1 MLSSQPNVVSTACTA
16 CDDLQLLRGG
26 MLEQTQHVDLSL
38 ERETVSCL
46 PRLQA
51 PLLRGGMETK
61 KDDDTESRG
70 GCPICQ
76 PRETIPKSER
86 MELKAFALKSF
97 GFGVVKV
104 SFSIWHLE

>member
-1 MLSSQPNVVSTACTA
+1 M
-16 CDDLQLLRGG
+16 
-26 MLEQTQHVDLSL
+26 
-38 ERETVSCL
+38 SCL

-97 GFGVVKV
+97 GFWGGKSKFLDLASGVRKILVPTE
-104 SFSIWHLE
+104 SGSTPES

>member
-1 MLSSQPNVVSTACTA
+1 MHSMRRLTASAWWHAGANTTRRLKPGER
-16 CDDLQLLRGG
+16 DGVLPT
-26 MLEQTQHVDLSL
+26 QTTGTTPQG
-38 ERETVSCL
+38 
-46 PRLQA
+46 
-51 PLLRGGMETK
+51 RGGMETK

-70 GCPICQ
+70 GCTVCQ